1 MCLYALHN
9 SSTYSFLEAFLL
21 ISVLSYY
28 LNLNTNSLTAAC
40 KVAAKSFLIIR
51 SNNNNKVLIAKL
63 LLDLLNKIKDSRDK
77 CSLKL
82 VRKAE
87 DLILFRVL
95 ANSVHSVLVA
105 VVALF
110 SLRY

>member
-1 MCLYALHN
+1 LYN
-9 SSTYSFLEAFLL
+9 SSAYSFLETFLL

-28 LNLNTNSLTAAC
+28 LNLNTNSLTAVY

-63 LLDLLNKIKDSRDK
+63 LLDLLNKTKDSRDK

-82 VRKAE
+82 VR
-87 DLILFRVL
+87 
-95 ANSVHSVLVA
+95 
-105 VVALF
+105 
-110 SLRY
+110 